1 VLHDGANGPAISPRY
16 PGGAGAMNH
25 IFAMHVLRKIVQK
38 EKVRREMQESTEMGL
53 MYMGSVIVVVLS
65 FSAFQYLA

>member
-1 VLHDGANGPAISPRY
+1 
-16 PGGAGAMNH
+16 MNH

-38 EKVRREMQESTEMGL
+38 EKVRREMQASTEMGL